1 MHETQ
6 VQTLLAEV
14 VAALKQGLGDSL
26 VAVVLFGSRA
36 RGEADEASD
45 WDLLVIACH
54 LPDKVMDRHLL
65 LKQMLPVM
73 WRGGIATLA
82 KTPQEFEARL
92 PSLYLDI
99 ALDGL
104 VLYDTGEY
112 ITERLARLRRLVQKQ
127 GLRREST
134 ERDLI
139 WRWRHF
145 PGFNWSLEWEATT

>member
-1 MHETQ
+1 MNETQ
-6 VQTLLAEV
+6 ALASLAEV
-14 VAALKQGLGDSL
+14 IVALKQRLGDSL
-26 VAVVLFGSRA
+26 VAIVLFGSRA
-36 RGEADEASD
+36 RGEAGEASD
-45 WDLLVIACH
+45 WDLLVIAH
-54 LPDKVMDRHLL
+54 QLPDKAMERHIA
-65 LKQMLPVM
+65 LKSMLPVE
-73 WRGGIATLA
+73 WRGHVSMLA

-134 ERDLI
+134 EHDLI
-139 WRWRHF
+139 WRWQHF
-145 PGFNWSLEWEATT
+145 PGFNWSLEWEAAT

>member
-1 MHETQ
+1 MNETQ

-26 VAVVLFGSRA
+26 VSVVLFGSRA

-45 WDLLVIACH
+45 WDLLVIARY

-65 LKQMLPVM
+65 LKQMLPVT

-92 PSLYLDI
+92 PGLYLDI

-127 GLRREST
+127 GLHREST

-139 WRWRHF
+139 WRWQRF
-145 PGFNWSLEWEATT
+145 PGFNWSLEWEAAT